1 MAQDR
6 QRDPYFKKL
15 VSLTLDGEQME
26 FEVAHTLFASHDVDA
41 GSRLLLRCL
50 EHERP
55 PQRILDLGCGYG
67 VLGIALARRFPEAS
81 VVMADSNLLAV
92 RYARRNIALNGITN
106 AEAIGSVALEDVPP
120 GTYDL
125 IVSNVPAKIGDEA
138 IEAEFVQGPRGR
150 LASGGAYWFV
160 AVSGLNHLL
169 KRIAG
174 RGGTPLRQVRKR
186 SGHTVHRLEA

>member
-6 QRDPYFKKL
+6 QRDPYFKKRVL
-15 VSLTLDGEQME
+15 LTLNGEQME

-92 RYARRNIALNGITN
+92 RYARRNMALNGITN
-106 AEAIGSVALEDVPP
+106 AEAVGSVALEEVPP

-150 LASGGAYWFV
+150 LAPGGAYWFV

-169 KRIAG
+169 KRVAG

-186 SGHTVHRLEA
+186 SGHTVYRLEA